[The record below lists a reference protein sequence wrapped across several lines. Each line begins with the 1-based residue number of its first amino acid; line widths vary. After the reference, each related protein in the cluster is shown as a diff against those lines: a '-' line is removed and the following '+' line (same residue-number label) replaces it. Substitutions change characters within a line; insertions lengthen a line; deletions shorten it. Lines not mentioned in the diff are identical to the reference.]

1 MTGHLAAH
9 HRRDQM
15 VCVVSMMIPWG
26 VLAMTGSEVGWEL
39 T

>member
-9 HRRDQM
+9 HRRDQT
-15 VCVVSMMIPWG
+15 VCVVSKMIPWG
-26 VLAMTGSEVGWEL
+26 VPAMTGSEVGWEL